1 MVIFAAKIRK
11 IVPLTRFLL
20 LPFSWLY
27 GLITQLRNLFYDAGI
42 FTSYSF
48 EPAVIC
54 VGNLNVGGTGKSP
67 MIEYLSRLL
76 SEKWQVA
83 ILSRGYKR
91 KTTGFRLASDVDN
104 ASTLGDEP
112 FQFYKTMRGKVTI
125 AVCADRAVGI
135 RAILET
141 NPSIQVILLDDAFQH
156 RRVKP
161 MFSILLTEL
170 ANPFHKDFVLPAG
183 RLREGRSG
191 AKRADVIVV
200 TKCGSSAELQAQV
213 GNELSVYQ
221 KPVFF
226 SKIHYKAPQSF
237 HGHGQMGKEIVLVT
251 GIANPKPL
259 VDYLEKNYKIV
270 RHFEFADHHSF
281 QRTEIEMIQQ
291 EATASILTTEKDFV
305 RLVSPENKSLLDESR
320 WFYLPIESEFINT
333 GSEFAV
339 KVLAAVELHL
349 KNKGH

>member
-27 GLITQLRNLFYDAGI
+27 GLITLLRNLFYDAGI
-42 FTSYSF
+42 FNSYSF

-54 VGNLNVGGTGKSP
+54 VGNLNVGGTGKTP
-67 MIEYLSRLL
+67 MIEYLARLL

-91 KTTGFRLASDVDN
+91 KTSGFRLASDVDN
-104 ASTLGDEP
+104 ATTLGDEP

-125 AVCADRAVGI
+125 AVCADRAEGI
-135 RAILET
+135 RTILT
-141 NPSIQVILLDDAFQH
+141 SNPSIQVILLDDAFQH

-161 MFSILLTEL
+161 LFSILLTEL
-170 ANPFHKDFVLPAG
+170 ANLFHKDFVLPAG
-183 RLREGRSG
+183 RLREWRSG

-200 TKCGSSAELQAQV
+200 TKCDSAELQEQV
-213 GNELSVYQ
+213 AKELSVYQ

-226 SKIHYKAPQSF
+226 SRIKYKTPQPF
-237 HGHGQMGKEIVLVT
+237 DGRREMGKEIVLVT

-270 RHFEFADHHSF
+270 RHFAFADHHSF
-281 QRTEIEMIQQ
+281 QKEEIEMIQR
-291 EATASILTTEKDFV
+291 EATSSILTTEKDFV

-333 GSEFAV
+333 GSEFAA
-339 KVLAAVELHL
+339 KVLQTVELHV

>member
-27 GLITQLRNLFYDAGI
+27 GLITLLRNLFYDAGI
-42 FTSYSF
+42 FNSYSF

-67 MIEYLSRLL
+67 MIEYLARLL

-91 KTTGFRLASDVDN
+91 KTSGFRLASDVDN

-125 AVCADRAVGI
+125 AVCADRAEGI
-135 RAILET
+135 RAILNS

-161 MFSILLTEL
+161 LFSILLTEL

-183 RLREGRSG
+183 RLREWRSG

-200 TKCGSSAELQAQV
+200 TKCDSAELQEQV
-213 GNELSVYQ
+213 GRELSVYQ

-226 SKIHYKAPQSF
+226 SRIRYKAPQPF
-237 HGHGQMGKEIVLVT
+237 DGRGEMGKEIVLVT

-270 RHFEFADHHSF
+270 RHFAFADHHSF
-281 QRTEIEMIQQ
+281 QKEEIEMMQR
-291 EATASILTTEKDFV
+291 EATSSILTTEKDFV

-333 GSEFAV
+333 GSEFAA
-339 KVLAAVELHL
+339 KVLQAVELHV